1 MMRKYIQTDAYNRRL
16 SSSTREVLL
25 AVALTIAALV
35 FIFAVSQ
42 PPAPQAPERIGDASQ
57 RVERK

>member
-1 MMRKYIQTDAYNRRL
+1 MMRKIIQTDAYNRRL
-16 SSSTREVLL
+16 SSATREVVL

-42 PPAPQAPERIGDASQ
+42 PPAPQTTERVGDALP
-57 RVERK
+57 RVVSK